1 MSSDDDGQIDL
12 ILDYLYL
19 GGRKGA
25 KNRGLLRQRN
35 IRHIINMTPPRN
47 VDELAGCPNFFEK
60 EKELTYLRCP
70 IFDGI
75 SEDIAQFFDRCIA
88 FIQKGRAWG
97 NVLVHC
103 NRGVSRS
110 SSIIVAYLM
119 KRKGLGL
126 KEALEFTKGKRGV
139 VRPNTAFIKQLEE
152 YEQHIKAKSIANAG
166 PISPMLTPRR
176 APSSQPKGANQGVQ
190 LPPHLQHLGNQS
202 TAEDDAAQMQ
212 QKSKSLGPQLPPH
225 LQHLAN
231 DQSEDGSN
239 DADEAPVADTTN
251 SLGPQ
256 LPPHLQHLANNQ
268 SEDGGSTVKAPVADT
283 TEPKGSGIGP
293 ELPPHLQH
301 LMRPASPEG
310 TEPSPK
316 RAKV

>member
-1 MSSDDDGQIDL
+1 MGLPLPHHSSSTHQCSMSSDDDGQIDL

-231 DQSEDGSN
+231 DQSEDG
-239 DADEAPVADTTN
+239 
-251 SLGPQ
+251 
-256 LPPHLQHLANNQ
+256 
-268 SEDGGSTVKAPVADT
+268 GSTVKAPVADT

-293 ELPPHLQH
+293 ELPPFATSD
-301 LMRPASPEG
+301 ASNESG
-310 TEPSPK
+310 RDRTLSK
-316 RAKV
+316 ASK

>member
-1 MSSDDDGQIDL
+1 MGLPLPHHSSSTHQCSMSSDDDGQIDL

-126 KEALEFTKGKRGV
+126 KEALEFTKVAAALAAGCCSNHCLQIQGKRGV
-139 VRPNTAFIKQLEE
+139 VRPNT
-152 YEQHIKAKSIANAG
+152 
-166 PISPMLTPRR
+166 
-176 APSSQPKGANQGVQ
+176 
-190 LPPHLQHLGNQS
+190 
-202 TAEDDAAQMQ
+202 
-212 QKSKSLGPQLPPH
+212 
-225 LQHLAN
+225 
-231 DQSEDGSN
+231 
-239 DADEAPVADTTN
+239 
-251 SLGPQ
+251 
-256 LPPHLQHLANNQ
+256 
-268 SEDGGSTVKAPVADT
+268 
-283 TEPKGSGIGP
+283 
-293 ELPPHLQH
+293 
-301 LMRPASPEG
+301 
-310 TEPSPK
+310 
-316 RAKV
+316 